1 MSFAYSL
8 GFSGLVMVNVHPLIA
23 SNPLELARWLEAVKG
38 STKAVRRN
46 RAVVAGHCLNA
57 EICLAAWG
65 NLVGPGYIA
74 NFLAA
79 VGDVH
84 WHCLGTNADGSPK
97 HLMARGVH
105 RIPDDAALR
114 PWRHASQRPAISG
127 GSRIPPTGP

>member
-1 MSFAYSL
+1 
-8 GFSGLVMVNVHPLIA
+8 
-23 SNPLELARWLEAVKG
+23 
-38 STKAVRRN
+38 
-46 RAVVAGHCLNA
+46 VVAGHCLNA